1 MLDDWAKREG
11 HMTVAYTQ
19 QGAIAVLTVDNPPVN
34 ALSVAVRQ
42 GLIEGIKRAVADP
55 AVAGIVLIGKGR
67 PFIAGADIRE
77 FGKPPQAPRLTVA
90 IAEIE
95 ASPKPAVAAIDG
107 VALGGGLEVALGCH
121 FRVGTPRTQVGLPEV
136 KIGIVPGAGGIER
149 LPRLIGLEAA
159 LKIIVSGDSV
169 RARKSRELG
178 IIDAIAEGDL
188 LAEAVAF
195 AERLVA
201 DKTPIRRL
209 SQGQI
214 ALDGVDWRALLADAP
229 GGAAKSKPRQISPQR
244 VIDCVRNAL
253 TLPFD
258 QALSE
263 TIRILH

>member
-1 MLDDWAKREG
+1 
-11 HMTVAYTQ
+11 MTVAYTQ

-42 GLIEGIKRAVADP
+42 DLIEGIRRAVADP
-55 AVAGIVLIGKGR
+55 AVAGIVLMGKGR
-67 PFIAGADIRE
+67 TFIAGADIRE

-95 ASPKPAVAAIDG
+95 ASPKPVVAAIEG

-121 FRVGTPRTQVGLPEV
+121 FRIGTPRTQVGLPEV

-149 LPRLIGLEAA
+149 LPRLIGLEPA
-159 LKIIVSGDSV
+159 LKMMVSGDPV
-169 RARKSRELG
+169 RAGNARALG

-195 AERLVA
+195 AERVVA

-209 SQGQI
+209 SQAKI
-214 ALDGVDWRALLADAP
+214 ALHRVHLRALP
-229 GGAAKSKPRQISPQR
+229 
-244 VIDCVRNAL
+244 
-253 TLPFD
+253 
-258 QALSE
+258 
-263 TIRILH
+263 